1 MPGKKKQVTCLAD
14 LMEYEVD
21 EFSDMLDEG
30 LFDNFDDDDGDSD
43 ISKDWKRALKD
54 LEELGYMEDDKQ
66 SCHFLLRKSKNFCI
80 IIIQKGR

>member
-1 MPGKKKQVTCLAD
+1 MIKADEWVTLFIYVKDGGLDMPGKKKQVTCLAD

-30 LFDNFDDDDGDSD
+30 LFDNFDDEDGNSD

-54 LEELGYMEDDKQ
+54 LEELGYMEDDK
-66 SCHFLLRKSKNFCI
+66 
-80 IIIQKGR
+80 

>member
-1 MPGKKKQVTCLAD
+1 MIKADEWVTLFIYVKDGGLDMPGKKKQVTCLAD
-14 LMEYEVD
+14 LMEYEID

-54 LEELGYMEDDKQ
+54 LEELGYMEDDK
-66 SCHFLLRKSKNFCI
+66 
-80 IIIQKGR
+80 

>member
-14 LMEYEVD
+14 LMEYEID

-54 LEELGYMEDDKQ
+54 LEELGYMEDDK
-66 SCHFLLRKSKNFCI
+66 
-80 IIIQKGR
+80 

>member
-1 MPGKKKQVTCLAD
+1 LIKADEWVTLFIYVKDGGLDMPGKKKQVTCLAD

-30 LFDNFDDDDGDSD
+30 LFDNFDDEDGDSD

-54 LEELGYMEDDKQ
+54 LEELGYMEDDK
-66 SCHFLLRKSKNFCI
+66 
-80 IIIQKGR
+80 

>member
-1 MPGKKKQVTCLAD
+1 MIKADEWVTLFIYVKDGGLDMPGKKKQVTCLAD

-54 LEELGYMEDDKQ
+54 LEELGYMEDDK
-66 SCHFLLRKSKNFCI
+66 
-80 IIIQKGR
+80 

>member
-1 MPGKKKQVTCLAD
+1 LIKADEWVTLFIYVKDGGLDMPGKKKQVTCLAD

-54 LEELGYMEDDKQ
+54 LEELGYMEDDK
-66 SCHFLLRKSKNFCI
+66 
-80 IIIQKGR
+80 

>member
-1 MPGKKKQVTCLAD
+1 MIKADEWVTLFIYVKDGGLDMPGKKKQVTCLAD

-30 LFDNFDDDDGDSD
+30 LFDNFDNDDGDSD

-54 LEELGYMEDDKQ
+54 LEELGYMEDDK
-66 SCHFLLRKSKNFCI
+66 
-80 IIIQKGR
+80 

>member
-1 MPGKKKQVTCLAD
+1 MIKADEWVTLFIYVKDGGLDMPGKKKQVTCLAD

-30 LFDNFDDDDGDSD
+30 LFDNFNDEDGDSD

-54 LEELGYMEDDKQ
+54 LEELGYMEDDK
-66 SCHFLLRKSKNFCI
+66 
-80 IIIQKGR
+80 

>member
-1 MPGKKKQVTCLAD
+1 MIKADEWVTLFIYVKDGGLDMPGKKKHATCLAD
-14 LMEYEVD
+14 LMEYEID

-54 LEELGYMEDDKQ
+54 LEELGYMEDDK
-66 SCHFLLRKSKNFCI
+66 
-80 IIIQKGR
+80 

>member
-30 LFDNFDDDDGDSD
+30 LFDYFDEKGACSFDDDDEDSD

-54 LEELGYMEDDKQ
+54 LEELGYMKDDKQ
-66 SCHFLLRKSKNFCI
+66 SCHFLLRK
-80 IIIQKGR
+80 

>member
-14 LMEYEVD
+14 LMEYVVD

-30 LFDNFDDDDGDSD
+30 LFDNFNDEDGDSD

-54 LEELGYMEDDKQ
+54 LEELGYMEDDK
-66 SCHFLLRKSKNFCI
+66 
-80 IIIQKGR
+80 